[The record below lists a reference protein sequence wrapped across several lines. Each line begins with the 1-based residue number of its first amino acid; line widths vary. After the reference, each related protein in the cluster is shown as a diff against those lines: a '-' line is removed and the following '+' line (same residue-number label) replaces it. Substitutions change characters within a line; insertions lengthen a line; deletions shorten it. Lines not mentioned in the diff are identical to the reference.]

1 MTLIAASTSH
11 SGLGSAN
18 MEMMLWNIVLSVVVA
33 VMGFFLK
40 GKIDELDRLGILLNK
55 TREEVARDHVTRA
68 EMNTLV
74 DRLGDRF
81 DRAFERL
88 EAKVDE
94 IGRTKS

>member
-1 MTLIAASTSH
+1 MIPTAVSTSL
-11 SGLGSAN
+11 SGRGSAD
-18 MEMMLWNIVLSVVVA
+18 MEMMLWNIALSVVVA
-33 VMGFFLK
+33 VMGFFLR
-40 GKIDELDRLGILLNK
+40 GKINELDRLGILLNK

-94 IGRTKS
+94 MRKV

>member
-1 MTLIAASTSH
+1 MILTAVSTKA
-11 SGLGSAN
+11 SGLGSAD
-18 MEMMLWNIVLSVVVA
+18 MEMMIWNIVLSAVVA
-33 VMGFFLK
+33 VMGLLFK

-55 TREEVARDHVTRA
+55 TREEMAREHVTRA

-94 IGRTKS
+94 MRKV

>member
-1 MTLIAASTSH
+1 
-11 SGLGSAN
+11 
-18 MEMMLWNIVLSVVVA
+18 MEMMLWNIALSVVVA

-55 TREEVARDHVTRA
+55 TREEIAREHVTRL
-68 EMNTLV
+68 EMNTMV
-74 DRLGDRF
+74 DKLGDRF

-88 EAKVDE
+88 EAKVEE

>member
-11 SGLGSAN
+11 SGLGSVD
-18 MEMMLWNIVLSVVVA
+18 MEMMLWNIALSVVVA
-33 VMGFFLK
+33 VMGFFLR

-55 TREEVARDHVTRA
+55 TREEVAREHVTRA
-68 EMNTLV
+68 EVNTMV

-81 DRAFERL
+81 DKAFERL

-94 IGRTKS
+94 MRKV